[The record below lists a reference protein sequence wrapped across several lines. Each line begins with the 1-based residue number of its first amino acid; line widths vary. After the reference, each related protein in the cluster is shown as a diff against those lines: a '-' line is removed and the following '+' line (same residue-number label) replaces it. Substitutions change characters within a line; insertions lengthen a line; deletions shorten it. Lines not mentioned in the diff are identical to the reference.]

1 MTSTLDALWGH
12 PACGAFSVQSTVI
25 AMPHVACPCSTVCCA
40 LETSRKHQSE
50 RIGGAE
56 YRPLSASIPFLYI
69 FSFCIDR
76 APGRYAIE
84 DFTSNNLHQ
93 LLCKAANSS
102 RANCGKRVPEI
113 DYKMANVYHSV
124 DDANIHISSIMK
136 QRFNDDDD
144 HADVGSD
151 RLSDD
156 DFFAENEGDLPSDES
171 IPAYLRDPIV
181 IGYAFGKKKM
191 ATMGVVMA
199 EASKAKVTTTVGPP
213 PAPPPTE
220 SATSSAPSDTTIHIA
235 NNKGG
240 EGQNSLRT
248 QEFEE
253 DVSVEHSSTSH
264 VDLTRSEAGNDN
276 AFPTRPLLAEERM
289 RDEKS
294 LMSVQKQNP
303 ATHLTVDALNSMEPD
318 KPTRTVFSLGY
329 GNDHTSL
336 KHIVRYFQSS
346 CSSAA
351 SATETTVSTKTWISN
366 GNLTTA
372 SKQQPQAQH
381 SASAS
386 SSATYHYPVRLSFVP
401 LDPNHSLEE
410 QQGGKFDLILHKLTE
425 DILSCSL
432 NDKDNGGKAKD
443 SSYSA
448 SFRRV
453 SRLRQYH
460 RDHPEACMVDDPSH
474 VQTLMSRSDIGHVL
488 QKCLRNVQSASG
500 IPVCSPKF
508 VECTPRDIESTRSEC
523 YREVAQSLMNQLHES
538 RMTTFPL
545 IAKPLIAAGTKQSHS
560 MAVLLSPEA
569 LVPFLE
575 GRQRQQR
582 HVPGKATSS
591 TAAASDKRKT
601 IVSPR
606 QREFVLQEYVN
617 HDAVLYKVYV
627 LGDIVKVYQRPSLP
641 NLPKVNIQPQK
652 RENVKSKA
660 TPPDDV
666 SCSSRTRGT
675 FVEFDSQRPYPR
687 LQDFGIRDTGNKVT
701 HSAQPLPTTNSIA
714 TAAKKQISSSTTA
727 TNDAVV
733 TDMEVRP
740 IVYALKRAFGLELFG
755 FDILVTHDNIDSTM
769 MNGASDEEE
778 ICREKRDTGSDLRRQ
793 PHQGQRMLVV
803 DVNYFPSYKEVPNFP
818 SLLAHYLTQRV
829 LQSREEAALK
839 KRQHEHGGQPQES
852 NSP

>member
-1 MTSTLDALWGH
+1 M
-12 PACGAFSVQSTVI
+12 
-25 AMPHVACPCSTVCCA
+25 
-40 LETSRKHQSE
+40 E
-50 RIGGAE
+50 
-56 YRPLSASIPFLYI
+56 
-69 FSFCIDR
+69 
-76 APGRYAIE
+76 
-84 DFTSNNLHQ
+84 
-93 LLCKAANSS
+93 
-102 RANCGKRVPEI
+102 EI
-113 DYKMANVYHSV
+113 DSKMVNVYHSV
-124 DDANIHISSIMK
+124 DDANIHISGIMK

-156 DFFAENEGDLPSDES
+156 DFFAENEGDVLNDES

-220 SATSSAPSDTTIHIA
+220 SAICSAPPDTTTHFA
-235 NNKGG
+235 NIKGG
-240 EGQNSLRT
+240 GEQNSSTT
-248 QEFEE
+248 QEREE
-253 DVSVEHSSTSH
+253 ESSVELSSPSH
-264 VDLTRSEAGNDN
+264 VDLMRSEALS
-276 AFPTRPLLAEERM
+276 FPTRPLLTEEASRIPVQK
-289 RDEKS
+289 EKS
-294 LMSVQKQNP
+294 S
-303 ATHLTVDALNSMEPD
+303 THLTVDALNSMEPD
-318 KPTRTVFSLGY
+318 QPTRTVFSLGY

-351 SATETTVSTKTWISN
+351 SATETTVSTKTLISN

-381 SASAS
+381 SLSASAPT
-386 SSATYHYPVRLSFVP
+386 TYHYPVRLSFVP

-432 NDKDNGGKAKD
+432 NDKDNSGKAKD
-443 SSYSA
+443 SSYPA

-453 SRLRQYH
+453 SRLQQYH
-460 RDHPEACMVDDPSH
+460 RDHPESCMVDDPSH

-488 QKCLRNVQSASG
+488 QRCLRNVQSASG

-508 VECTPRDIESTRSEC
+508 IECTPGDIESTTSEC
-523 YREVAQSLMNQLHES
+523 YREVAQSLMKQLQES
-538 RMTTFPL
+538 QMTTFPL